1 MEPVYASPDDEAT
14 AHLLVVAAFHDA
26 AAKAEEQGNLSILRF
41 SQAVL
46 KHFDEYGELQG
57 RLYGIVRGY
66 AEKYASLE
74 EQAALDRW
82 IAEKTRP

>member
-1 MEPVYASPDDEAT
+1 VYASPDDEAT
-14 AHLLVVAAFHDA
+14 AHLLVVAAFHEA
-26 AAKAEEQGNLSILRF
+26 AAKAEEKGDLSILRF

-46 KHFDEYGELQG
+46 GHFDEYGELQG
-57 RLYGIVRGY
+57 QLYNLVRSY
-66 AEKYASLE
+66 AEKHATLE